1 MYSDSN
7 PYATVAAVEARLTEY
22 RVTWAADRDRCD
34 GERAAK
40 ELGWIQAAIEWAN
53 NLIDA
58 AIQKYVQTV
67 AARPRNAWLADRCV
81 DIAAF
86 RVMTIGGIDAPHVL
100 QEDYERALAW
110 LSQVEDGS
118 VTVPGL
124 DSGVVISGGRRQ
136 SGPRYFGN
144 QWRPG
149 Q

>member
-1 MYSDSN
+1 MYSDLN
-7 PYATVAAVEARLTEY
+7 TYANVAAVEARLTEY
-22 RVTWAADRDRCD
+22 SVTWAADRDLCD

-40 ELGWIQAAIEWAN
+40 ELAWIEAAVEWAN

-58 AIQKYVQTV
+58 AIQKHVQTI

-81 DIAAF
+81 DVAAY
-86 RVMTIGGIDAPHVL
+86 RVMTIGGIDAPRVL
-100 QEDYERALAW
+100 QEDYERAIAW
-110 LSQVEDGS
+110 LAGVENGS

-124 DSGVVISGGRRQ
+124 NDAVVLSGGRQQ

-149 Q
+149 S